1 MLEYIVRPFQAPSAH
16 GTIIIPSTPTPSTDT
31 AILTWG
37 GEATLPAVQFIEL
50 GFNTKKG
57 REDFNEKNRDS
68 ETVRI
73 MGQSPDDD
81 SPSYIDVARSN
92 KLYLDKKTSQ
102 DMNAS
107 DAGQTGYVDISN
119 TQEGQLLGSMGAT
132 PSQLTKA
139 TIKLNN
145 NTAAGG

>member
-1 MLEYIVRPFQAPSAH
+1 MLEYIVRPFQAPNAH
-16 GTIIIPSTPTPSTDT
+16 GTIIIPSTPTPSTET

-37 GEATLPAVQFIEL
+37 GEATLPEVKFIEL
-50 GFNTKKG
+50 GFNTKKN
-57 REDFNEKNRDS
+57 REDFVEQNRDA

-92 KLYLDKKTSQ
+92 KLYLDKHTSQ

-107 DAGQTGYVDISN
+107 DAGQTSYVAPGVIPAGVTADHVF
-119 TQEGQLLGSMGAT
+119 TGD
-132 PSQLTKA
+132 TKA
-139 TIKLNN
+139 TIELKN
-145 NTAAGG
+145 NTAAAGG